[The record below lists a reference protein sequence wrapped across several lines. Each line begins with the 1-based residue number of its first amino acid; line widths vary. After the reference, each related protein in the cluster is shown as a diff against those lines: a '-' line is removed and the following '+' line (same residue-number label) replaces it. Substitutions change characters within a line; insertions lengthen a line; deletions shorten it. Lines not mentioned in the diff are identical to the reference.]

1 MYYVCRQFELV
12 AEIIIEMDLNPI
24 RLQSHIWFF
33 NLTGSYPELW
43 AVRGNPLHGCN
54 AGIIM
59 TVCGLWP
66 QWSWSLELLP
76 SSSASYRYMQAQGC
90 STVWVYRTLIM
101 SSRPVHVQC
110 GSVELLPLSLRYMQA
125 QGCSTVW
132 FYCTFTIVFE
142 VHASTGLF
150 HSVILLHFYHC
161 LWGTCKH
168 KVVPQCDSVELLP
181 LSLRYMQAQG
191 CSTVWFCW
199 TFTIVFEVHASTRLF
214 HSVILLN
221 FYHHC
226 LLFLVHASTRL
237 FHNVILLNFYRH
249 RLLF

>member
-132 FYCTFTIVFE
+132 FC
-142 VHASTGLF
+142 
-150 HSVILLHFYHC
+150 C
-161 LWGTCKH
+161 
-168 KVVPQCDSVELLP
+168 
-181 LSLRYMQAQG
+181 
-191 CSTVWFCW
+191 